1 MINPPTFSGDLAPL
15 FAALAKAQ
23 AEIDPAIKRARNP
36 HFKSRYA
43 DLTSVLDAILP
54 SLNKYELALLQL
66 VGETNDGAVT
76 LTTVLTHSSGAM
88 ISAFASCPLGRGGG
102 PQGAGSGLS
111 YLRRY
116 AAQALI
122 GLPTIDDDGNYA
134 QKPKAQAKT
143 PSAPKVAKLKA
154 KTAELNDEAKAR
166 KDFRAARSKIKEL
179 NDTAISEKH
188 PSFEPNRIEFMKSL
202 KNINWKY
209 PVVVHLCESLKKPRP
224 SMMDQETR
232 NNLLTYLS
240 KRTEKER
247 IGWLRTFAQVE

>member
-88 ISAFASCPLGRGGG
+88 ISALASCPLGRGGG

-122 GLPTIDDDGNYA
+122 GLPTIDDDGNAA
-134 QKPKAQAKT
+134 QRPVTAPSKPQTAPKKK
-143 PSAPKVAKLKA
+143 SAPKAKKKA
-154 KTAELNDEAKAR
+154 K
-166 KDFRAARSKIKEL
+166 AAPKPKQSKQH
-179 NDTAISEKH
+179 D
-188 PSFEPNRIEFMKSL
+188 PSFSAVRSSFAATCKDIGTNYEELAFI
-202 KNINWKY
+202 
-209 PVVVHLCESLKKPRP
+209 CEELGRPRP
-224 SMMDQETR
+224 SMMNPEQR
-232 NNLLTYLS
+232 S
-240 KRTEKER
+240 KLIDWYKALKTDKTADWTARFESRK
-247 IGWLRTFAQVE
+247 GLF

>member
-1 MINPPTFSGDLAPL
+1 MTTPPTFSGELAPL

-76 LTTVLTHSSGAM
+76 LTTVLTHASGAM

-122 GLPTIDDDGNYA
+122 GLPTIDDDGNAA
-134 QKPKAQAKT
+134 QKPKAT
-143 PSAPKVAKLKA
+143 PKPKAPQAPKAQP
-154 KTAELNDEAKAR
+154 
-166 KDFRAARSKIKEL
+166 
-179 NDTAISEKH
+179 ISEKH
-188 PSFEPNRIEFMKSL
+188 PSFEQSRVEFMKSL

-224 SMMDQETR
+224 SMMDQATR

-240 KRTEKER
+240 NRTETER
-247 IGWLRTFAQVE
+247 IGWIRTFAQVE